1 MTGKPIGV
9 RLFRIFLIALAGLL
23 GTAIVL
29 TGILV
34 LVDVGQRRRIL
45 HEQSALSGGGSY
57 LEVNG
62 TLVHFRR
69 AGLVPDPL
77 ALVAPKPPLVLI
89 HGLMGS
95 SMDFEYVQPALA
107 SDRTVIAVDLIG
119 FGLSDKSTAL
129 DYSKRSM
136 AETIAGL
143 MNQLGFSNY
152 DVLGHSM
159 GGEVALHLALNHPEQ
174 VDRLILLDSAG
185 LTADG
190 APGANSQNRQ
200 TRLPPW
206 LIEVVFKNTLLEK
219 AVFKTCLY
227 NPDPFMPLA
236 FEKLYYFVQQIP
248 AETLAK
254 FIADSDSGS
263 VAGRLSEIRQKT
275 RIIWGEQD
283 RIISLSQ
290 GHALAAA
297 IPGSQ
302 LQAIGQCGH
311 LPYLEKPEELV
322 RLVQDFLA
330 D

>member
-9 RLFRIFLIALAGLL
+9 RLFRIFLMALAGLL

-34 LVDVGQRRRIL
+34 LFDVGQRRRIL

-57 LEVNG
+57 LEVDG
-62 TLVHFRR
+62 KLVHFRR
-69 AGLVPDPL
+69 AGPVPDPL

-95 SMDFEYVQPALA
+95 SMDFEHVQPALA
-107 SDRTVIAVDLIG
+107 ADRTVIAIDLIG

-129 DYSKRSM
+129 NYSKRFM

-143 MNQLGFSNY
+143 MCQLGFERY

-159 GGEVALHLALNHPEQ
+159 GGEVALNLALHHAEQ
-174 VDRLILLDSAG
+174 VNRLILLDSAG

-190 APGANSQNRQ
+190 APGENSQGRQ
-200 TRLPPW
+200 TRLPHW
-206 LIEVVFKNTLLEK
+206 LIEVVFKNVLLEK

-283 RIISLSQ
+283 RIIPISQ
-290 GHALAAA
+290 GQALAAA

-302 LQAIGQCGH
+302 LQVIGQCGH

-322 RLVQDFLA
+322 RLVKDFLA